1 MEYTLRKPKATDL
14 FVASKILKT
23 IGAKNIYNCF
33 NNEELE
39 EIKTLAKSKKGN
51 ADVNYEKVGLMVVT
65 SVCDLLLEKL
75 EYIQEPLIK
84 FMSNLSGL
92 KVKEIENLPPAEFM
106 EMAITII
113 KMPEFVDFIKVVLK
127 SFN

>member
-1 MEYTLRKPKATDL
+1 M
-14 FVASKILKT
+14 
-23 IGAKNIYNCF
+23 
-33 NNEELE
+33 
-39 EIKTLAKSKKGN
+39 
-51 ADVNYEKVGLMVVT
+51 VT

>member
-106 EMAITII
+106 EMVITII

>member
-1 MEYTLRKPKATDL
+1 MEYILRKPKATDL

>member
-23 IGAKNIYNCF
+23 IGVKNIYNCF

>member
-106 EMAITII
+106 EMAIAII

>member
-14 FVASKILKT
+14 FVASKIIKGVG
-23 IGAKNIYNCF
+23 IKNIAKCF
-33 NNEELE
+33 SSD
-39 EIKTLAKSKKGN
+39 EIEDIKKLAKKE
-51 ADVNYEKVGLMVVT
+51 AVDYTKVGLTVVV
-65 SVCDLLLEKL
+65 SICDLVLEKL
-75 EYIQEPLIK
+75 EDVQEPLIK

-92 KVKEIENLPPAEFM
+92 KPKDIENLSPADFT

-127 SFN
+127 SSK

>member
-1 MEYTLRKPKATDL
+1 MEYTLKKPKATDL

-23 IGAKNIYNCF
+23 IGVKNIYNCF